1 MQLPVARMVD
11 PEKLERLSALTV
23 AYVKAQEEIILQQGM
38 PLSPRQVQDAQL
50 AGVQDTARVRIL
62 IVDRILA
69 PENEELAE
77 AAAQAQVITHASRA
91 VTMGHGIIIRA
102 DRWQD
107 RELILHQLV
116 HVAQCERFGGPE
128 KYVPQYLSDRSTCAD
143 FSLGSLED
151 EARNLARN
159 ICAQAEK

>member
-1 MQLPVARMVD
+1 MVD
-11 PEKLERLSALTV
+11 PEKLERLLGLTT
-23 AYVKAQEEIILQQGM
+23 AYVKEQEELILKQGI
-38 PLSPRQVQDAQL
+38 PLSPRQVADARL

-62 IVDRILA
+62 VVDRILA

-77 AAAQAQVITHASRA
+77 AARHAQIITTASRA

-116 HVAQCERFGGPE
+116 HVAQCERSGGME
-128 KYVPQYLSDRSTCAD
+128 NFVAQYLSDRSSCAE
-143 FSLGSLED
+143 FTLGSLED
-151 EARNLARN
+151 EARNLARE
-159 ICAQAEK
+159 ICAGEEANK